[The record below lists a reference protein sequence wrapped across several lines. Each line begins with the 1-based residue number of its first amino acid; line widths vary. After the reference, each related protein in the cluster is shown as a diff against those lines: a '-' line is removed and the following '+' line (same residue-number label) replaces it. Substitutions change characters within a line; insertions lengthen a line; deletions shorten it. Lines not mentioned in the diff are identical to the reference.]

1 LFMMFM
7 IFTMLM
13 DVDMDMDKLSNKK
26 ADTLIMVNPVLLVT
40 DYGLTRTTQLCLY
53 QATQQI

>member
-1 LFMMFM
+1 MFMFMFMVFMMFM

-26 ADTLIMVNPVLLVT
+26 PDTRIMVNPVPLVT
-40 DYGLTRTTQLCLY
+40 DYWLTRYCPGY
-53 QATQQI
+53 